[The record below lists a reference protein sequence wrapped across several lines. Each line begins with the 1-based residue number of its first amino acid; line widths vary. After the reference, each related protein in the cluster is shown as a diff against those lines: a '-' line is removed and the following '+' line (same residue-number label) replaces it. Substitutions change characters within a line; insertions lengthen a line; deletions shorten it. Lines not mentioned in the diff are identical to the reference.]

1 MAFKMKGSPMHRN
14 FGIGSPMKQDEMKE
28 TERSKKIKEGIK
40 DMSEEEKSKIF
51 KRNLPALSYAGL
63 KGDEEYRER
72 MPDFMQDIA
81 TSADSVR
88 AVYHD
93 HLDQKKKKSPPTKK
107 VRVKP
112 KQTLTSFGKI
122 GGWKHANTKLAEEKA
137 AKGKKKYI

>member
-1 MAFKMKGSPMHRN
+1 MAFKMKGSPMQRN

-51 KRNLPALSYAGL
+51 KRNLPALEYAGL
-63 KGDEEYRER
+63 KGDQEYRER

-93 HLDQKKKKSPPTKK
+93 YLDQKKKD
-107 VRVKP
+107 
-112 KQTLTSFGKI
+112 
-122 GGWKHANTKLAEEKA
+122 
-137 AKGKKKYI
+137 